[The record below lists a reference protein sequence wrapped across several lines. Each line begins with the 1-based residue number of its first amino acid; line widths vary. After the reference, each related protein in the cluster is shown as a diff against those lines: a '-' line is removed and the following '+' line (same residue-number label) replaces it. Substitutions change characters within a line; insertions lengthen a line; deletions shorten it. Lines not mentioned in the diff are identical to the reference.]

1 MNIIYRNAAIQDE
14 EGVFMLAKSL
24 ATSYN
29 VNKKEFSEIYSDTRN
44 NVNADILIAECNT
57 EIIGYVLAFHHPA
70 FYANGIISWVEEI
83 FVTEPYRRM
92 RVGQK
97 LMEMVEKRAGERGS
111 KLVALA
117 TRRAGDFYKSIG
129 YAESAQYFKKTL

>member
-14 EGVFMLAKSL
+14 EGVFVLARSL

-29 VNKKEFSEIYSDTRN
+29 VNKKEFSAIFADTLGN
-44 NVNADILIAECNT
+44 ANADILIAECNT
-57 EIIGYVLAFHHPA
+57 ELIGYVLAFHHPA
-70 FYANGIISWVEEI
+70 FYANGTISWVEEI
-83 FVTEPYRRM
+83 FVAEPYRRM
-92 RVGQK
+92 RAGQK